1 MEPEAAPV
9 PPETAIRA
17 LIEEYRLALE
27 TEDLERLAGDVYRGS
42 IPPDDADLLSIWME
56 SADSLDVTME
66 FQRELAI
73 DGERAEVRVKQK
85 MRFLLS
91 STHAQRDVGID
102 ISMYFQRVG
111 DEWRLERIER

>member
-1 MEPEAAPV
+1 MVFPAPV

-17 LIEEYRLALE
+17 LIEEYRRALE
-27 TEDLERLAGDVYRGS
+27 AEDLEWLAGDVYRGS

-56 SADSLDVTME
+56 SADSLDITIE

-85 MRFLLS
+85 MKFLLS
-91 STHAQRDVGID
+91 STHAQRDID
-102 ISMYFQRVG
+102 IDIRMYFQSVG
-111 DEWRLERIER
+111 GDWRLERIER